1 MKQPRFVAHTLAV
14 CCLIFPRLA
23 LAEHVLCEASQA
35 SDKELPVLAADCPIG
50 TGLWDY
56 RQAPKLNAHYWIQCG
71 IFDHAL
77 TPAQAKTLTQQVAT
91 AIWMKSDPKGMRC
104 LIGPYAERQTALLEL
119 AKVRKIKQYHDAF
132 LRELVPE
139 SQLQSQA
146 QEATAANTQLKTKAN
161 AESERSTLPS
171 STISQ
176 EKQFQWQGVRY
187 YLPEHSDP
195 EVLFYMEHQKA
206 WNRLSYEQALNL
218 CQQQKMQLINEQQ
231 WAQLLASKVLEKE
244 QWPVLLPYWGQ
255 GKKGLFVSGKVTQLR
270 GNSLLNVLCVSQ

>member
-1 MKQPRFVAHTLAV
+1 MKQPRFVAHTLVV
-14 CCLIFPRLA
+14 CCLAFPRLG
-23 LAEHVLCEASQA
+23 LAEQVLCEASQA

-91 AIWMKSDPKGMRC
+91 AIWMKSESKGMRC

-139 SQLQSQA
+139 SQS
-146 QEATAANTQLKTKAN
+146 QEAAASNTQLQPKAS
-161 AESERSTLPS
+161 AEPERSALPLP
-171 STISQ
+171 TASQ
-176 EKQFQWQGVRY
+176 AKQFQWQDVRY
-187 YLPEHSDP
+187 YLPEYSDP
-195 EVLFYMEHQKA
+195 DVLFYMEHQKA
-206 WNRLSYEQALNL
+206 WNRLSYEQALGL

-244 QWPVLLPYWGQ
+244 RWPVLLPYWGQ
-255 GKKGLFVSGKVTQLR
+255 DKKGLFVSGKVTQLR